1 MYVSF
6 YCKQK
11 GKYLRSIIH
20 IISIKS
26 KTKKYAVVKKLNRR
40 VDVQNQSLV
49 SQAAAAAVQAA
60 APLVQV
66 QVPVPVLR
74 AVAAA
79 VNHHRVNLANQMNAV
94 VMARKQ

>member
-66 QVPVPVLR
+66 PVLP

-79 VNHHRVNLANQMNAV
+79 VNHHHVNLANQMNAV
-94 VMARKQ
+94 VMARKR